1 MQNKYK
7 SDAVAQLLQQEAS
20 IHYFNPTTK
29 KIDLKMFLKYLHKK
43 DENIDA
49 ELSTFEFDDSSMSDN
64 HVLCDLMHFS
74 SDTDIESTSVG
85 ESAIILSMKKAK
97 SSTRNL

>member
-1 MQNKYK
+1 MVQNKYK

-49 ELSTFEFDDSSMSDN
+49 ILSTFEFDNSSMSDN
-64 HVLCDLMHFS
+64 HVLCNLMHFS
-74 SDTDIESTSVG
+74 SNADIESTSVD
-85 ESAIILSMKKAK
+85 ESATIPSAKKSEK
-97 SSTRNL
+97 FD